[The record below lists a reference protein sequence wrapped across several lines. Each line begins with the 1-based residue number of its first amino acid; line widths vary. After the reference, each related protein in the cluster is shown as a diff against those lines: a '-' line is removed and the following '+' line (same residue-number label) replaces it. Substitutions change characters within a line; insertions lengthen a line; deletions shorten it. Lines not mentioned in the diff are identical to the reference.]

1 MNDRIEIEPRHREI
15 VAAILHRHVPRR
27 EVWVFGS
34 RATGQSRPYS
44 DLDLAI
50 GGDIPLSLAILAALS
65 EDFENS
71 LLPFKVDVV
80 DWATAPDSFRQIIAP
95 TRILLQK
102 PEFDEGAVAEA
113 L

>member
-34 RATGQSRPYS
+34 RTTGQSRPYS